1 MLKYRD
7 IKKNTAV
14 STYQNNLFI
23 AVSDAF
29 VDMVISSG
37 MSLTE
42 ARRIILRDVNTTI
55 KEMTSELNRRVARM
69 EKKLQRKK

>member
-1 MLKYRD
+1 MKYRD

-29 VDMVISSG
+29 IDMITRAG
-37 MSLTE
+37 MSATE
-42 ARRIILRDVNTTI
+42 ARRIVLRDVNATM
-55 KEMTSELNRRVARM
+55 KEMLKELNR
-69 EKKLQRKK
+69 

>member
-23 AVSDAF
+23 AVSDAV
-29 VDMVISSG
+29 VDMVISAGISP
-37 MSLTE
+37 SE
-42 ARRIILRDVNTTI
+42 ARRLILRDVNATI
-55 KEMTSELNRRVARM
+55 KEMFIELNRRYKQSQ
-69 EKKLQRKK
+69 KKLQRKK